1 MASRKYEQLNNEQW
15 LRQQYEVMGKGTV
28 QIAREIGAATG
39 NSVRQAL
46 LRFGIPIR
54 NRSEAQTLGNDD
66 AFIFDK
72 DVILGS
78 LLGDAGLRKSSNT
91 TLTVP
96 HFYKRNKY
104 RDHIELIASKLYL
117 SDWTARIKPEKRAI
131 NGKDLNYWLFTTPAL
146 SSLAGVYN
154 DWYPNGKKVIPENIE
169 PTPLMLH
176 HWFLDDGSSYS
187 RKRKTRQVV
196 ITLSSQCFSKDN
208 QQMLCDKVNA
218 KWFLGMCI
226 EPTNSGTGFRIRI
239 PQSHA
244 DDFYELIGNSLVKS
258 LNYKWK

>member
-1 MASRKYEQLNNEQW
+1 MCIIRLAISYHSSMASKKYDQLNNEQW
-15 LRQQYEVMGKGTV
+15 LRQQYEVMGKGTT

-46 LRFGIPIR
+46 LRFGISIR

-66 AFIFDK
+66 VFIFDK

-96 HFYKRNKY
+96 YFYKRNKY
-104 RDHIELIASKLYL
+104 RDHVELIASKLYL
-117 SDWTARIKPEKRAI
+117 RDWTTRIKPEKRTL
-131 NGKDLNYWLFTTPAL
+131 NGKDLHYWLFTTPAL
-146 SSLAGVYN
+146 SSLAGIYN

-176 HWFLDDGSSYS
+176 HWFLDDGSSYL
-187 RKRKTRQVV
+187 RQRKTRQVV

-218 KWFLGMCI
+218 KWVLGMLLNQPI
-226 EPTNSGTGFRIRI
+226 LEQGF
-239 PQSHA
+239 
-244 DDFYELIGNSLVKS
+244 ELEYRNHTLMTSM
-258 LNYKWK
+258 N